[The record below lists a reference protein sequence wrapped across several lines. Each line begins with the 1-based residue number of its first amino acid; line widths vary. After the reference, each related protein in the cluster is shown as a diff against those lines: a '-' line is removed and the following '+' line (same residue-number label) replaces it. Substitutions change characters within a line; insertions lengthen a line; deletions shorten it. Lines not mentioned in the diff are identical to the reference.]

1 MSNAFDLIIKQIAI
15 LAKEGRFDEALMYTD
30 TLTEDLKKAQDV
42 QATTNRIKALNAY
55 INKIVTNP
63 DNDDS
68 SSEKH

>member
-1 MSNAFDLIIKQIAI
+1 MSNAFDLITKQIAI
-15 LAKEGRFDEALMYTD
+15 LASQRRFDEALMYTD